1 MGLKIRI
8 AAGAVIVQAELNDGP
23 TAARVAE
30 ALPIRAVAQR
40 WGQEI
45 YFAIP
50 VDADRESDAREVVE
64 AGELG
69 YWPDGNA
76 FCMFFG
82 PTPAS
87 RDQEIRAASPVN
99 IIGMMQGDL
108 SQLSDVPTGAEVV
121 IETV

>member
-45 YFAIP
+45 
-50 VDADRESDAREVVE
+50 
-64 AGELG
+64 
-69 YWPDGNA
+69 
-76 FCMFFG
+76 
-82 PTPAS
+82 
-87 RDQEIRAASPVN
+87 
-99 IIGMMQGDL
+99 
-108 SQLSDVPTGAEVV
+108 
-121 IETV
+121 